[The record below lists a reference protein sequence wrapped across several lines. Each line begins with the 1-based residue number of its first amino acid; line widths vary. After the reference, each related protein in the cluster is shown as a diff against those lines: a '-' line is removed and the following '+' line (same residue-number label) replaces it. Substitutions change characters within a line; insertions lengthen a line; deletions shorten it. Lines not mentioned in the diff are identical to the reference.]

1 MEMIGRAAI
10 TAMAQVTDSPKP
22 SRSLPA
28 TRPAMAPPA
37 TISECCAL
45 KAWADGEP
53 DGHEP
58 ASIEELAKHLQFL
71 NSTLPRQAADADA
84 GKKRT
89 AVYARILGSFSSDA
103 LAFMTRRACETLDW
117 FPTPHQ
123 CLEILKEYQEPATD
137 KQIALSLCQSFW
149 QTRMDEFLTSLR
161 DGVACQADVEGA
173 PHQWRM
179 VAMERGY
186 LRLMDDGAFVIRSKG
201 LAATGEQR

>member
-1 MEMIGRAAI
+1 
-10 TAMAQVTDSPKP
+10 MAQVTDSPTP
-22 SRSLPA
+22 SKSLPA
-28 TRPAMAPPA
+28 TRPVIAAPA
-37 TISECCAL
+37 TISECRAL

-71 NSTLPRQAADADA
+71 NSTLPRQAADAEA

-123 CLEILKEYQEPATD
+123 CLDILKDYQEPATD
-137 KQIALSLCQSFW
+137 KQIALSLCQNFW
-149 QTRMDEFLTSLR
+149 QTRMDEFLASLR
-161 DGVACQADVEGA
+161 DGAANQSDVDA
-173 PHQWRM
+173 VPQQWLM

-186 LRLMDDGAFVIRSKG
+186 LRLIEDGAFVIRSNG
-201 LAATGEQR
+201 LAATADQQ